1 MIAAPYVQFID
12 HLIYTAP
19 TLEEGMDRIEHLLGV
34 RPVPGG
40 RHPNFGTHNSL
51 LSIGEGTYLEVIAPD
66 PELPNPPRGRWL
78 AEFFKGKPRLATWV
92 RKATDIQAMRDVA
105 ISHDIHLGEI
115 EQGERKTPEG
125 DTLTWQLSDP
135 YVLPFDGA
143 LPFLINWGHTTH
155 PSSRAPSGGTLLN
168 LRVTHPQSSSVRT
181 ALLKLGM
188 DMDVQQG
195 NEPTLRA
202 EVEIGDVIIVVE

>member
-66 PELPNPPRGRWL
+66 LELPNPPRGRWL

-115 EQGERKTPEG
+115 EQGERISICTFKAVDLVSTG
-125 DTLTWQLSDP
+125 IDLRQLFSLFCP
-135 YVLPFDGA
+135 
-143 LPFLINWGHTTH
+143 
-155 PSSRAPSGGTLLN
+155 GT
-168 LRVTHPQSSSVRT
+168 R
-181 ALLKLGM
+181 
-188 DMDVQQG
+188 
-195 NEPTLRA
+195 
-202 EVEIGDVIIVVE
+202 